1 LALFTSSKL
10 VMADQIVFSY
20 SSSDLGPKVNQI
32 FDLTLSYMSYGF
44 QDNKLKGLSLR
55 EVV

>member
-1 LALFTSSKL
+1 
-10 VMADQIVFSY
+10 MADQIVFSY